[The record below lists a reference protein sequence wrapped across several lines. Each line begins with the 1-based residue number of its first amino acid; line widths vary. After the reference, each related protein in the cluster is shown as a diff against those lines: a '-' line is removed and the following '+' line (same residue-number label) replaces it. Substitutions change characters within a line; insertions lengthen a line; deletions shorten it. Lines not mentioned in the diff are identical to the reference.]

1 MAKVIGDGQDITGD
15 GLREAVLSGASGLV
29 VVDVRSPGE
38 FAAAHIPGSYNL
50 PLDALPEVASQ
61 LSGLRDQTVALVCRT
76 GMRASQAESVL
87 RNAGL
92 DSARVLAGGIEGWER
107 AGLPLDRG
115 RGTWSIERQVRTIAG
130 GLVVTGVIGSLAVN
144 RKLLWLSGFVGG
156 GLLFAGLTD
165 FCGMAKL
172 LMLLPYNRANR
183 ANVSGEVSRLL
194 SDRGRRR
201 TLP

>member
-1 MAKVIGDGQDITGD
+1 MARAIGEGQGAAGD
-15 GLREAVLSGASGLV
+15 GLREAVRAGASGLV

-38 FAAAHIPGSYNL
+38 FAAAHIRGSYNL

-61 LSGLRDQTVALVCRT
+61 LGGLRDETVALVCRT
-76 GMRASQAESVL
+76 GARASQAETIL

-92 DSARVLAGGIEGWER
+92 ESARVLAGGIEGWEQ

-115 RGTWSIERQVRTIAG
+115 RGAWSIERQVRAIAG
-130 GLVVTGVIGSLAVN
+130 GLVLGGVVGSVTVN

-165 FCGMAKL
+165 FCGMGTL
-172 LMLLPYNRANR
+172 LLRLPYNRANR
-183 ANVSGEVSRLL
+183 ANVAGEVSLL
-194 SDRGRRR
+194 LADRGRRR
-201 TLP
+201 